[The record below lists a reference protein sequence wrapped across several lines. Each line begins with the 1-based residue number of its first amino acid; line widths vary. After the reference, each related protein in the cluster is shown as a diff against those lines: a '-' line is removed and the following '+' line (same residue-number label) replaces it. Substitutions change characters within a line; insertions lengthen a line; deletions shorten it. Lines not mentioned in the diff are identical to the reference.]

1 MQVAR
6 KREVTMKD
14 RRDHDQR
21 TTAVRRLRCRLPGV
35 AAMVLAGCLLLCA
48 PSARA
53 QDDPPLPVD
62 PTPLAQ
68 LLTAQEKALFA
79 EARNPKKTIEVYI
92 KIAEGRVDEALTAI
106 KNNDAARAERQLD
119 VFRKAMAEC
128 VKAADGLTDGKRSSA
143 KRIEQSLY
151 KELRTLETV
160 EHLFPVERVQFAEAA
175 IKQAKRF
182 RVQMLNIA
190 IASGDVLKD
199 PEAEKPPKTDNQT
212 ENRNELPTLDRA
224 PWLEGQPADLPAQE
238 AIWRPSLPLREGLLA
253 ASLRRWV
260 RQIPGDY
267 LTEEEDDQVRKAQA
281 PDDRIKVF
289 MRIADRRLTA
299 LNPPPAPTDAKS
311 QKKADEEKKEWGELP
326 KLDRITLLRHYA
338 RAIEECIAKLED
350 AYEHNPKSKSLA
362 KALDIL
368 RESTDRQLQ
377 TLRALTN
384 EVKDERENDALRRAI
399 QQAEVANEGAH
410 KGLKAKTT

>member
-1 MQVAR
+1 
-6 KREVTMKD
+6 MKD
-14 RRDHDQR
+14 RCDHHQR
-21 TTAVRRLRCRLPGV
+21 TQAGTGLRYRLPGV
-35 AAMVLAGCLLLCA
+35 AALALAGCLLLCA
-48 PSARA
+48 PTARA

-68 LLTAQEKALFA
+68 LLTAQEKALLA
-79 EARNPKKTIEVYI
+79 ESHNPKKTIEVYI
-92 KIAEGRVDEALTAI
+92 KIAEGRVDVALAAI
-106 KNNDAARAERQLD
+106 KSNDAARAERELD
-119 VFRKAMAEC
+119 VFQKAMAEC
-128 VKAADGLTDGKRSSA
+128 VKAADGLTDGKRSTA

-151 KELRTLETV
+151 KELRTLESV
-160 EHLFPVERVQFAEAA
+160 ERLFPVERVQFAEAA

-212 ENRNELPTLDRA
+212 ENRNKMPLPARA
-224 PWLEGQPADLPAQE
+224 PRLEWQPAGLPAQE
-238 AIWRPSLPLREGLLA
+238 AIQRPSSPLREGLLA

-267 LTEEEDDQVRKAQA
+267 LTEEEDDHVRKAQA

-289 MRIADRRLTA
+289 MRIADRRLAA
-299 LNPPPAPTDAKS
+299 LNPPPAPTDAKA

-326 KLDRITLLRHYA
+326 KLDRAALLRHYA
-338 RAIEECIAKLED
+338 RAIEECMAKLED
-350 AYEHNPKSKSLA
+350 AYEHNPKSKALA

-368 RESTDRQLQ
+368 REGTDRQLQ

-384 EVKDERENDALRRAI
+384 EVKDERESDALRRAI
-399 QQAEVANEGAH
+399 EQAEVANEGAH
-410 KGLKAKTT
+410 KGMKAKTP